1 MSTER
6 PDLRTIPFAI
16 HEKPGAFI
24 SSPASWRGVKRLT
37 VSRDPINHP
46 SPEVD
51 FTDTVF
57 ICDTCKKPIGERE
70 PMFLDMSEEATTK
83 EWRHCYFDH
92 CGKVGYTVGL
102 ASSYE
107 AAIDEL
113 AAKGEKVQK
122 TGRMPEDDYEGGWI
136 WRTRAEAQ
144 AKIDNPT
151 IIVEGKSEEWTQGK
165 EFKVYGVLMEGT
177 WDTDVSPEVYADGVH
192 RLWVTS
198 KEVFRLP

>member
-6 PDLRTIPFAI
+6 LDLRTIPFAI

-24 SSPASWRGVKRLT
+24 SSPASWRGIKRLT
-37 VSRDPINHP
+37 VSRDPVNNP

-57 ICDTCKKPIGERE
+57 TCETCKKPIGEKE
-70 PMFLDMSEEATTK
+70 PMFLHMDPEKSEG
-83 EWRHCYFDH
+83 WQHCYYDH

-107 AAIDEL
+107 SAIDEEE
-113 AAKGEKVQK
+113 AKGKKVQK
-122 TGRMPEDDYEGGWI
+122 MGRLSAEEGPDGKPYEGGWI

-144 AKIDNPT
+144 AVIDKND
-151 IIVEGKSEEWTQGK
+151 KDWTMGR
-165 EFKVYGVLMEGT
+165 EFRVYGVLLTGD
-177 WDTDVSPEVYADGVH
+177 WDSDVSPEVYEDGVH
-192 RLWVTS
+192 RLWVSST
-198 KEVFRLP
+198 EVFRLP

>member
-1 MSTER
+1 MST
-6 PDLRTIPFAI
+6 DLRTIPFAI

-37 VSRDPINHP
+37 VSRDPVNNP

-57 ICDTCKKPIGERE
+57 TCETCKKSIGEKE
-70 PMFLDMSEEATTK
+70 PMFLSMDPECAIK
-83 EWRHCYFDH
+83 GWRHCYLDH

-102 ASSYE
+102 VSSYE
-107 AAIDEL
+107 PSIDEA
-113 AAKGEKVQK
+113 AAKGETVHK

-136 WRTRAEAQ
+136 WRTRGEAQ
-144 AKIDNPT
+144 AKIDDP
-151 IIVEGKSEEWTQGK
+151 EAEKWTQGK
-165 EFKVYGVLMEGT
+165 VFKVYGVLMEGT
-177 WDTDVSPEVYADGVH
+177 WETDVSPEVYADGVH